1 LGEVQQGM
9 FKNFRRTRLKATPL
23 PARWRRIIEEYCLFY
38 SKLSKADRKELEG
51 HVQVFLAEKQF
62 EGCGGFKV
70 LDEHRVCIAAQAC
83 LLLLHR
89 QTDYYPGLRS
99 ILVYPAAFV
108 VPVTRHVGH
117 GVMQENHQVHAG
129 LASPEGAVVLA
140 WDDVYRGLVTP
151 EDGHN
156 VALHEFAH
164 QLDFEDG
171 GYADGIPLLGEGE
184 SMSKR
189 RQGQAEWSRV
199 MRAEYEQLRARARRG
214 EPTILRDYGATSP
227 AEFFAV
233 ATESFFC
240 RAHELRRIH
249 PELYEQMERYYK
261 QDPAA
266 WKGNG

>member
-1 LGEVQQGM
+1 M
-9 FKNFRRTRLKATPL
+9 FKNFRRTKLKATPL
-23 PARWRRIIEEYCLFY
+23 AVQWRRIIEEYCLFY

-51 HVQVFLAEKQF
+51 YIQVFLAEKHF

-70 LDEHRVCIAAQAC
+70 MDEHRVCIAAHAC

-89 QTDYYPGLRS
+89 HTDYYPGLRS
-99 ILVYPAAFV
+99 ILIYPEAFV

-117 GVMQENHQVHAG
+117 GVMEENRLVHAG

-140 WDDVYRGLVTP
+140 WEDVYRGLLAP
-151 EDGHN
+151 ETGHN
-156 VALHEFAH
+156 VVLHEFAH

-171 GYADGIPLLGEGE
+171 GYADGVPLLGEGE

-189 RQGQAEWSRV
+189 RRGLAEWSRV
-199 MRAEYEQLRARARRG
+199 MRTEYEQLRVQAQRG
-214 EPTILRDYGATSP
+214 EPTILHAYGTKNP

-240 RAHELRRIH
+240 RPRELQQKH
-249 PELYEQMERYYK
+249 PELYEQMQWYYK
-261 QDPAA
+261 QDPAG
-266 WKGNG
+266 WSK